1 MSCFSRGWS
10 ALIALALWPL
20 PGLAEGPGTWTQSGR
35 LTTEVTDSYG
45 APGELIDMPS
55 AEMAPEAQISA
66 TVSHY
71 DGTTKTTLSFQPTRW
86 LSTSFRYSAIRG
98 LRPDPGRPPYDTYY
112 DRSFDLRIRLLE
124 ETATRPAV
132 ALGLR
137 DFVGTGL
144 FGGEYIV
151 ATKAIGKRLRLTGGL
166 GWGRLGSHGAFAS
179 TGTRSTALLGEGGI
193 PTHDRWFRGDV
204 AGFAGLSYAA
214 SDRLNLKL
222 EYSSDGYDREVRDG
236 ITRHRSPWN
245 AGLDYKLSDTF
256 RLSAYSLNG
265 SELGVSAT
273 LSLNA
278 RKPVV
283 TGGAEAAPMPVAPR
297 AQGAARDLG
306 WTSGGAAETARLRA
320 LVANS
325 LKTEGLVLQGF
336 THDATSAHVAIRNPR
351 YDIRAQAV
359 GRTARVLTRTLPASI
374 EVLTI
379 TQVEQGIPTSAVTLR
394 RSDLERL
401 EHGAADEI
409 LAAATFSD
417 PLSIG
422 GKAMSLREAYPR
434 FDWSVGPFLRFSVFD
449 PDSPVRANGGIAL
462 TADYHIAPGWRAS
475 GAVSVKLFGDLD
487 DVRTVPT
494 NLPRVRSNVGRYSA
508 TNDPTLDHLTLAHYG
523 RPGKDL
529 YSRVTLGYLEKM
541 YAGAS
546 GELLWKPV
554 GSRLALGAEINYVVP
569 RDFDQLFGTR
579 SHNTRTGTI
588 PEVNG
593 HISAYYDFRNGFHG
607 QLDVGRYLA
616 GDWGATVSLD
626 RVFANG
632 WRIGAYATKT
642 DVSATAFGE
651 GSFDKGIRITIP
663 LSWGVG
669 QPTRRR
675 SDLVIRSL
683 SRDGGARL
691 QVDDRLYDSIRDT
704 HRPEMAKSWG
714 KFWR

>member
-1 MSCFSRGWS
+1 M
-10 ALIALALWPL
+10 AAVAALAAWPMA
-20 PGLAEGPGTWTQSGR
+20 GAAETQT
-35 LTTEVTDSYG
+35 TTEANSYG
-45 APGELIDMPS
+45 TPGGLIDMPT
-55 AEMAPEAQISA
+55 AEMAPLGQLSTTID
-66 TVSHY
+66 HY
-71 DGTTKTTLSFQPTRW
+71 EGATKTTLSFQVTKR
-86 LSTSFRYSAIRG
+86 LSASFRYSSIYG
-98 LRPDPGRPPYDTYY
+98 LVPGPGRPPYSTYY
-112 DRSFDLRIRLLE
+112 DRSFDLSFRLVNE
-124 ETATRPAV
+124 GQYMPAV
-132 ALGLR
+132 NIGLQ
-137 DFVGTGL
+137 DLVGTGL

-151 ATKAIGKRLRLTGGL
+151 ATKSIGKRLRVTGGV
-166 GWGRLGSHGAFAS
+166 GWGRLGSQGAFGS
-179 TGTRSTALLGEGGI
+179 TGTRPTSLLGEGGV
-193 PTHDRWFRGDV
+193 PTYDRWFRGEV
-204 AGFAGLSYAA
+204 AGFAGLSYQLT
-214 SDRLNLKL
+214 DRMNVSV
-222 EYSSDGYDREVRDG
+222 EYSSDGYDREVLDG
-236 ITRHRSPWN
+236 ITRHETPWN
-245 AGLDYKLSDTF
+245 FGVDYRVNDAL
-256 RLSAYSLNG
+256 G
-265 SELGVSAT
+265 LGVYWLHGTEIGFNVT
-273 LSLNA
+273 LPLNA
-278 RKPVV
+278 RKPAVN
-283 TGGAEAAPMPVAPR
+283 GGAETAPLPVARRDPV
-297 AQGAARDLG
+297 AARDLG
-306 WTSGGAAETARLRA
+306 WTNDPERPTTLRA
-320 LVANS
+320 SVARS
-325 LKTEGLVLQGF
+325 LETEGLRLHGF
-336 THDATSAHVAIRNPR
+336 DIGVRQAHVLIRNPR
-351 YDIRAQAV
+351 YDMRAQAV

-401 EHGAADEI
+401 EHGAASEI
-409 LAAATFSD
+409 LAAAAFSD
-417 PLSIG
+417 PLVIG
-422 GKAMSLREAYPR
+422 GKPMSLREAYPR

-494 NLPRVRSNVGRYSA
+494 KLPRVRSNVGRYSA

-529 YSRVTLGYLEKM
+529 FSRVTLGYLEKM

-579 SHNTRTGTI
+579 SHTTRTGTI

-616 GDWGATVSLD
+616 GDWGATLSLD

-642 DVSATAFGE
+642 DVSASAFGE

-691 QVDDRLYDSIRDT
+691 HVDDRLYDSIRDT